1 MNYKK
6 AYLKLK
12 QWAPHIGRRLKRFK
26 EKTICKSG
34 GWDGIVRGEDARRL
48 ERAMKYNETHKVP
61 KAEYDRA
68 MAVYNSI
75 GEPKRF

>member
-1 MNYKK
+1 MSWKDLYRTWKPRS
-6 AYLKLK
+6 
-12 QWAPHIGRRLKRFK
+12 PHIGRWLKWFK
-26 EKTICKSG
+26 EKTKCKSG

-48 ERAMKYNETHKVP
+48 ERAMKRNETHKVP

-75 GEPKRF
+75 KRPEQD